1 MNSTWQRLVAA
12 LACTSAMGA
21 HAATYQL
28 DEFSLTSYSTT
39 AFTDSFDDGIAPSTG
54 ITYQVAAPFASGA
67 EAAGKLGLNAA
78 QGVGFGSGRV
88 QYAAPSTYL
97 FGPVFSV
104 TGRFDFV
111 TPQAGEAYF
120 VRLDDLYFG
129 SGGILA
135 KSYSVA
141 VNQVGG
147 QAFATLAS
155 LDAMTGTVSKLYTSG
170 PLSGSGQITL
180 AFAAGSDGIVHA
192 SYQLSGSAAPVEIGT
207 LNPVSNHYLFGGA
220 FGSYA
225 DPVPEPDS
233 VALMALGLLVVLTGA
248 RRRRRR

>member
-12 LACTSAMGA
+12 LACTSTVGA

-39 AFTDSFDDGIAPSTG
+39 AFADSFDDGIAPSTG

-97 FGPVFSV
+97 FGPAFSV

-129 SGGILA
+129 SSGILA

-141 VNQVGG
+141 VDQVGG

-155 LDAMTGTVSKLYTSG
+155 LDATTGTVSQLYTSG
-170 PLSGSGQITL
+170 PLFGSSQITL
-180 AFAAGSDGIVHA
+180 AFTAAADGVVHA
-192 SYQLSGSAAPVEIGT
+192 SYQLSGSASPVEIGT
-207 LNPVSNHYLFGGA
+207 LNPMSNHYLFGGA

-225 DPVPEPDS
+225 APVSEPDS
-233 VALMALGLLVVLTGA
+233 VALIALGLAVLAGT
-248 RRRRRR
+248 RRRQRH

>member
-1 MNSTWQRLVAA
+1 MNRTWQRLVAA
-12 LACTSAMGA
+12 LACTLAVAA

-39 AFTDSFDDGIAPSTG
+39 AFTDSFDDGIAPSNG
-54 ITYQVAAPFASGA
+54 ITYQVAAPFAPGA
-67 EAAGKLGLNAA
+67 EASGKLGLNAA
-78 QGVGFGSGRV
+78 QGMFFGVGRV

-120 VRLDDLYFG
+120 VRLDDLYFV
-129 SGGILA
+129 SGGLLA

-141 VNQVGG
+141 VDQVGG

-155 LDAMTGTVSKLYTSG
+155 LDTTTGTISKLYTSG

-180 AFAAGSDGIVHA
+180 AFTAASDGVVHA

-207 LNPVSNHYLFGGA
+207 LNPMSNHDLFGGA

-225 DPVPEPDS
+225 APVPEPDS
-233 VALMALGLLVVLTGA
+233 VALMALGLVVLAGT
-248 RRRRRR
+248 RRRQRR